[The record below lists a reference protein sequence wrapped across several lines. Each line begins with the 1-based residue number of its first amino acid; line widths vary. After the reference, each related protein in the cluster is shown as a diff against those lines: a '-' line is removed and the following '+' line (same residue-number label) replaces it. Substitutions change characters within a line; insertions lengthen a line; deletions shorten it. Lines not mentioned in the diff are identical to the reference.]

1 MLKQASLFVDE
12 PTINPNQII
21 NVAQV
26 TQLSPFRYPGGKTW
40 LIPYIKTWLSNLRYK
55 PEYFIEPFAGGGIV
69 SLSVAYEG
77 LADKVIMSEID
88 EDVAAVWHTI
98 FAGDVQWLIEQIINF
113 KLTAENIQAILLE
126 PAKSNEEK
134 AFQTILR
141 NRINHGGILAPG
153 AGIVKNGENG
163 KGLTSRWYP
172 QTLKKRLQT
181 ISKLNN
187 IITFIQ
193 ADGFDVSNNYINNP
207 DTVFFFDPP
216 YTAGGKS
223 AGRRLYTH
231 SVIDHPELFRLASKI
246 PGDFLMTYEISD
258 EVRELAKDHHFELKP
273 IPMQNRRNAVMK
285 ELIISRSLE
294 WLVPQY

>member
-1 MLKQASLFVDE
+1 MLKQASSFVDE

-69 SLSVAYEG
+69 SLTVAYEG

-98 FAGDVQWLIEQIINF
+98 FAGDVEWLIERIINF
-113 KLTAENIQAILLE
+113 KLTAENIQAVLLE
-126 PAKSNEEK
+126 PAKSNKEK

-141 NRINHGGILAPG
+141 NRISHGGILAPG
-153 AGIVKNGENG
+153 AGIVKHGENG
-163 KGLTSRWYP
+163 KGLASRWYP
-172 QTLKKRLQT
+172 QTLKKRLHI
-181 ISKLNN
+181 ISKLSK
-187 IITFIQ
+187 IITFVQ
-193 ADGFDVSNNYINNP
+193 GDGFDVCNQYIDNP
-207 DTVFFFDPP
+207 HAVFFFDPP

-231 SVIDHPELFRLASKI
+231 SVIDHPKLFELASKI
-246 PGDFLMTYEISD
+246 PGKFLMTYEISD
-258 EVRELAKDHHFELKP
+258 EVRGLAKDHHFEFKP

-285 ELIISRSLE
+285 ELLISRSLE
-294 WLVPQY
+294 WLVP

>member
-12 PTINPNQII
+12 PTISPNQII

-40 LIPYIKTWLSNLRYK
+40 LIPYIKTWLSNLKDK

-69 SLSVAYEG
+69 SLTVAYEG

-98 FAGDVQWLIEQIINF
+98 FAGDVEWLIERIINF
-113 KLTAENIQAILLE
+113 KLTAENIQAVLLE
-126 PAKSNEEK
+126 PAKSNKEK

-141 NRINHGGILAPG
+141 NRISHGGILAPG
-153 AGIVKNGENG
+153 AGIVKHGENG
-163 KGLTSRWYP
+163 KGLASRWYP
-172 QTLKKRLQT
+172 QTLKKRLHI
-181 ISKLNN
+181 ISKLSK
-187 IITFIQ
+187 IITFVQ
-193 ADGFDVSNNYINNP
+193 GDGFDVCNQYIDNP
-207 DTVFFFDPP
+207 HAVFFFDPP

-231 SVIDHPELFRLASKI
+231 SVIDHPKLFELASKI
-246 PGDFLMTYEISD
+246 PGEFLMTYEISD
-258 EVRELAKDHHFELKP
+258 EVRGLAKDHHFEFKP

-285 ELIISRSLE
+285 ELLISRSLE
-294 WLVPQY
+294 WLVP